1 MKRHRRR
8 GFTLVE
14 LLVVI
19 TIISMLMALL
29 LPAVQAAREAGRRAT
44 CMNNQQ
50 QLGKALLNYE
60 SGAGMFPGYR
70 EYLGKWDKDVPV
82 DSTGT
87 PITPPATPTDAITS
101 NDVIWTVML
110 FPYLEANELW
120 EKWRLKVASADE
132 NNTLYRPRVYLKF
145 LGCPSDVTDS
155 QTAGQTSTSY
165 AANAGY
171 IDPSVANPQALGVFQ
186 DRSSLIPH
194 SLQAQMSLD
203 YLTQRDGSANTLMV
217 SENLQATDWVP
228 TTVVSATVVDRR
240 FPQVWDCG
248 FIWAKGPPAVEGSSA
263 AGTHYG
269 INEDLGGT
277 GGDLAHARPSSRHP
291 GGVIATFCDGHTQ
304 FLRET
309 IDHLVYKH
317 LMTPDGKEAGKL
329 TSDLELQNGVLDPG
343 SF

>member
-60 SGAGMFPGYR
+60 SGAGMFPGLR
-70 EYLGKWDKDVPV
+70 EYLGKWGKNSSGVDIPV
-82 DSTGT
+82 DLDGT
-87 PITPPATPTDAITS
+87 TSLAGQEAAVPIVT

-110 FPYLEANELW
+110 FPYLEANDLW
-120 EKWRLKVASADE
+120 ESWRLKVASGQE
-132 NNTLYRPRVYLKF
+132 NNRPRVYLRF
-145 LGCPSDVTDS
+145 LGCPSDVTDT
-155 QTAGQTSTSY
+155 QAAGQTSTSY
-165 AANAGY
+165 VGNAGCIPPY
-171 IDPSVANPQALGVFQ
+171 PSTIPNPDPRAHGVFQ
-186 DRSSLIPH
+186 DRSSSVPR
-194 SLQAQMSLD
+194 SAQAQMSLD

-217 SENLQATDWVP
+217 SENLQATDWCPSDASGV
-228 TTVVSATVVDRR
+228 RR

-248 FIWAKGPPAVEGSSA
+248 FIWAHAPFAVEGTPA
-263 AGTHYG
+263 PAGSHYA
-269 INEDLGGT
+269 INDDLGFMGS
-277 GGDLAHARPSSRHP
+277 DLPHARPSSRHP

-304 FLRET
+304 FLREN
-309 IDHLVYKH
+309 IDQAVYMH
-317 LMTPDGKEAGKL
+317 LMTPDGKAAGL
-329 TSDLELQNGVLDPG
+329 LGVLDPG